1 MRHDCVR
8 TAHRRRTIRL
18 VLALC
23 LLVVSGAQAEPQR
36 IVSTSPS
43 ITEVLFA
50 LGLGPRVVGVSNY
63 CEYPPQVKDLPKVG
77 TFLRPD
83 PELIARLRPDLV
95 ILHKFPNDLTDRL
108 DALHIPYAVADQG
121 GLTDAYT
128 EIQQIGAA
136 AGVRAQ
142 AEELVAKIRSRLQQ
156 IRSQSIKEKKMSVVF
171 VIGREPG
178 TLSGLITVGRDLFLN
193 ELIEVAGGTNSIA
206 KDSPQPYPHVSL
218 ETILRINPDVLIDMG
233 DMGTSPQERE
243 RKAVEDQR
251 LWKQVPNL
259 SAVKND
265 RVYSLT
271 STAFVVPGPRATEA
285 AEVLFTLLHG
295 KKPE

>member
-1 MRHDCVR
+1 MRDDCVR
-8 TAHRRRTIRL
+8 AAHRRRTLLRI
-18 VLALC
+18 LALC
-23 LLVVSGAQAEPQR
+23 LLAVSGAQAEPQR

-63 CEYPPQVKDLPKVG
+63 CEYPPQVKSLPKVG

-95 ILHKFPNDLTDRL
+95 ILHRFPNDLTDRL
-108 DALHIPYAVADQG
+108 SALHIPYAVADQG
-121 GLTDAYT
+121 GLTEAYT

-136 AGVRAQ
+136 AGVRVH
-142 AEELVAKIRSRLQQ
+142 AEELVTRIRSRLAQ
-156 IRSQSIKEKKMSVVF
+156 IRSQSSKEKKSSVVF

-178 TLSGLITVGRDLFLN
+178 TLSGLIAVGRDLFLN
-193 ELIEVAGGTNSIA
+193 ELIEVAGGTNPIA
-206 KDSPQPYPHVSL
+206 RDSPEPYPHVSL
-218 ETILRINPDVLIDMG
+218 ETILRINPVVLIDMG
-233 DMGTSPQERE
+233 DMGASPEERE

-251 LWKQVPNL
+251 LWKNVSNL
-259 SAVKND
+259 SAVTND

-271 STAFVVPGPRATEA
+271 STAFVVPGPRVTEA
-285 AEVLFTLLHG
+285 AEILFTLLHG